1 MLKRLLT
8 LMFVTMIFWGCEKEP
23 SGFKKVYAELE
34 LKSSGSN
41 VFDIAMI
48 ELYYQ
53 NNQMVFGIGADGTT
67 MPGTLKSQEVSLPIG
82 SNLTYNLYVFN
93 GQQLAWSDV
102 TFKVYVGNK
111 VRLKKEYKKGDLN
124 CSASGNIIIE

>member
-1 MLKRLLT
+1 
-8 LMFVTMIFWGCEKEP
+8 MFVTMIFWGCEKEP

-34 LKSSGSN
+34 LKSSGSSSA
-41 VFDIAMI
+41 DIAMI

-67 MPGTLKSQEVSLPIG
+67 MPGTLKSQEVSLPVG
-82 SNLTYNLYVFN
+82 SNLTYNLYVMDWDGVFN

-124 CSASGNIIIE
+124 CSANGNIIIE

>member
-1 MLKRLLT
+1 
-8 LMFVTMIFWGCEKEP
+8 MFVTMIFWGCEKEP

-34 LKSSGSN
+34 VKSKGSHD
-41 VFDIAMI
+41 FDIAMI
-48 ELYYQ
+48 ELSDQ
-53 NNQMVFGIGADGTT
+53 NNQVFFGIGADGTT
-67 MPGTLKSQEVSLPIG
+67 MPGTLKSQEVSLPVG
-82 SNLTYNLYVFN
+82 SNLTYSLYVYDWVGLFN

-124 CSASGNIIIE
+124 CIAGGNIIIE